1 MQADPFVLARLA
13 ARAALATTA
22 AAAAT
27 AALQAYLDTG
37 VAELEDDLVSLK
49 DAEVEFG
56 ISNLTARRWAK
67 DKNLGAR
74 GRRAPVSQPVARAA
88 LQDYLIS
95 LPIILIR

>member
-27 AALQAYLDTG
+27 AALQVYLDTG
-37 VAELEDDLVSLK
+37 VAELKDDLVSLK

-67 DKNLGAR
+67 DKNLGLEVD
-74 GRRAPVSQPVARAA
+74 GR
-88 LQDYLIS
+88 LYLSRS
-95 LPIILIR
+95 LVQRYKIT